1 MTLDDIALILGCS
14 KPTASQLRSGTYP
27 TDNTTLKTR
36 YARLVAVVEAARL
49 AAISEGAICRACPRQ
64 DCTGCRIAEMAWG
77 GT

>member
-36 YARLVAVVEAARL
+36 YARLVAVVEVARREAAL
-49 AAISEGAICRACPRQ
+49 DPEAICRSCPRE
-64 DCTGCRIAEMAWG
+64 DCTGCRVAEI
-77 GT
+77 